1 MIEDKILDLYVLSL
15 KMHLFFSLLGKYQS
29 SSELFPCQSYISFLP
44 FTESRNCRGWKGP
57 LEIIKSSLSAKQA
70 PYSRLHRWVTR
81 QVLNISREGESTAS
95 LGSLFQCSATSL
107 WRSSFSHW
115 CRTSCAPVYGRF
127 PLSCPHRPLKRGW
140 PCPFDSHT

>member
-1 MIEDKILDLYVLSL
+1 
-15 KMHLFFSLLGKYQS
+15 MHLFFSLLGKYQS

-81 QVLNISREGESTAS
+81 QVLNISREGESTTS
-95 LGSLFQCSATSL
+95 LGSLFQFY
-107 WRSSFSHW
+107 SSYISKWQHKQW
-115 CRTSCAPVYGRF
+115 QTLYLCRRECRRRMVFYAWLRKCINSFKQWSVMLVPG
-127 PLSCPHRPLKRGW
+127 HRAKPGD
-140 PCPFDSHT
+140 P